1 MPGSWPSPSSKPHR
15 ISRDCWP
22 AGCLEPSQHCSA
34 FSPRSPAPGG
44 SRRTRSLTGDAP
56 GAPSPRGHG
65 HRPAA
70 PPPVIPARR
79 RCRPAAHHTGSD
91 LVPPGR
97 GRDGWPAGCFEGVA
111 ALHPAIC
118 RPRGQAAGTGHSP
131 GAPSCPGLGHHPA
144 ASLTGSAGTAGQR
157 DASSHRSTAAPSPL
171 DHLLQGAAAGPD
183 HSQVMHQAHHR
194 PGDMAIALQRPR
206 Q

>member
-1 MPGSWPSPSSKPHR
+1 
-15 ISRDCWP
+15 
-22 AGCLEPSQHCSA
+22 A
-34 FSPRSPAPGG
+34 
-44 SRRTRSLTGDAP
+44 AP
-56 GAPSPRGHG
+56 GARPPEPVTHQEH
-65 HRPAA
+65 HR
-70 PPPVIPARR
+70 AR
-79 RCRPAAHHTGSD
+79 
-91 LVPPGR
+91 
-97 GRDGWPAGCFEGVA
+97 
-111 ALHPAIC
+111 
-118 RPRGQAAGTGHSP
+118 
-131 GAPSCPGLGHHPA
+131 GLGHHPA